1 MIYPTSESVE
11 AMQKCINDVQGNK
24 NVENK
29 LKINDDKIEFMN
41 TPATC
46 QTIDRSSLHRQSI
59 VTPQPFLSNPSH
71 FTMTPIN
78 V

>member
-41 TPATC
+41 T
-46 QTIDRSSLHRQSI
+46 
-59 VTPQPFLSNPSH
+59 NPSH